1 MIMTREKSTGLI
13 YCLQLILILTCMAV
27 ISIARAQEGFLVRG
41 RVVDGSTRK
50 GIPFADV
57 VLEGTATGITSD
69 TLGFFALPVT
79 VSGKQTL
86 QVTHIGYVSGSLALD
101 LPADAGRML
110 EVVLLP
116 AVISLKEVVVEH
128 SYPEE
133 TYVSN
138 LPYLQ
143 FIRTRTDVELR
154 PEKDLG
160 EYLRGI
166 NNISCIRKGGTAL
179 DPVMRGFRFGQ
190 LNIQADGGL
199 KIEGGCPNRMD
210 PATSHL
216 ELEDVDEVTVTK
228 GPYSF
233 TRGPVLGGLI
243 SLNTGMPEYHPRFT
257 TSVKAV
263 KGYESNG
270 DGNKEYLRLK
280 GGFKQVFY
288 RFSGSKKTQGNYETG
303 AGDRVLSSFEKA
315 GYKLQAGLVSWKKQA
330 IILNYQNIFDRNT
343 KYPSLPMDSREDD
356 AKLASVDYIYENRE
370 SFIRKA
376 YLKMYH
382 SGVMHRMDNKERSN
396 ADTAV
401 AVTKVDA
408 ANAGFRAEVLVGAG
422 GGLLTAGLDGEKV
435 TKNGARIKYIISQP
449 TLPIKTEQVWKDAE
463 IRNTGVYAEYHRTAG
478 RLDLS
483 ASARY
488 DFNASSS
495 GPILISYGPA
505 IPAYEYGEDSI
516 RAEYGNVSMGAGG
529 VYRIGDRWSV
539 AVSLGRG
546 VRSPDAV
553 ERFIILLPIGYDRFD
568 YLGNPRL
575 EPEVNYQSDITLKYV
590 HPGWGSLLLNGFFSY
605 VENYISG
612 TRLPPALVMPLSS
625 NVIGVKQF
633 RNTRG
638 AILRGMEFNYTSPPK
653 KACSIKLDAA
663 FTYGTLRESVRYV
676 LDEQGEVVGEETVKN
691 DAVTEIPPLETSLT
705 GNVRLIRDKLSSQAR
720 IRFVAPQNH
729 VSSSQ
734 DERTSEGFITAD
746 LSMVYTFSPALSV
759 NFGVSNLFNANY
771 YEHLN
776 RNILGSMESL
786 YEPGRNFFINLI
798 LVL

>member
-1 MIMTREKSTGLI
+1 MVAMNF
-13 YCLQLILILTCMAV
+13 
-27 ISIARAQEGFLVRG
+27 ARAQESCIIRG
-41 RVVDGSTRK
+41 RVLDRSTRK
-50 GIPFADV
+50 GIPFADI
-57 VLEGTATGITSD
+57 VLEGTTAGITSD
-69 TLGFFALPVT
+69 TLGFFAMPVS

-86 QVTHIGYVSGSLALD
+86 QVTHVGYISASLALD
-101 LPADAGRML
+101 IPADAGRML
-110 EVVLLP
+110 EVELLP
-116 AVISLKEVVVEH
+116 AVISLKEVVVEQH
-128 SYPEE
+128 YPEE
-133 TYVSN
+133 TYVGN

-143 FIRTRTDVELR
+143 YIRTRTDAELR

-160 EYLRGI
+160 EYLRSI

-210 PATSHL
+210 PATSHM
-216 ELEDVDEVTVTK
+216 ELEDVDEVAVTK
-228 GPYSF
+228 GPYTF

-257 TSVKAV
+257 TSIKAV

-270 DGNKEYLRLK
+270 DGNKEYLLLK

-288 RFSGSKKTQGNYETG
+288 RFSGSRTTQGNYETG
-303 AGDRVLSSFEKA
+303 AGDRVLSSYEKA
-315 GYKLQAGLVSWKKQA
+315 GYKLQAGLVSWKNQA
-330 IILNYQNIFDRNT
+330 IILNYHNTFDRNT
-343 KYPSLPMDSREDD
+343 RYPSLPMDSREDD
-356 AKLASVDYIYENRE
+356 AKLASLDYVYENRE
-370 SFIRKA
+370 SCIRKA
-376 YLKMYH
+376 YVKMYH
-382 SGVMHRMDNKERSN
+382 SGVMHRMDNKERTN

-401 AVTKVDA
+401 AETKVDA

-422 GGLLTAGLDGEKV
+422 EGQLTAGFDGERV
-435 TKNGARIKYIISQP
+435 TKDGARTKYMISQP
-449 TLPIKTEQVWKDAE
+449 TLPVKTEQVWKDAE
-463 IRNTGVYAEYHRTAG
+463 IRNIGAYAEYRRTAG

-488 DFNASSS
+488 DFNTSSS
-495 GPILISYGPA
+495 GDILINYGPA
-505 IPAYEYGEDSI
+505 VPAYLYGEDSI
-516 RAEYGNVSMGAGG
+516 RAEYGNFSLGLGG
-529 VYRIGDRWSV
+529 VYRIGERLS
-539 AVSLGRG
+539 AGVSLGRG
-546 VRSPDAV
+546 MRSPDAT

-605 VENYISG
+605 VENYING
-612 TRLPPALVMPLSS
+612 TRLPPALIMPLSS

-633 RNTRG
+633 QNTRG
-638 AILRGMEFNYTSPPK
+638 AFLRGMEFNYTSPPK
-653 KACSIKLDAA
+653 KACSMKLDAA

-676 LDEQGEVVGEETVKN
+676 LDEQGGVVGEETVKN
-691 DAVTEIPPLETSLT
+691 DAVTEIPPFEASLT
-705 GNVRLIRDKLSSQAR
+705 ANIRLIRDKLSSQAR
-720 IRFVAPQNH
+720 TRYVAPQNH
-729 VSSSQ
+729 VSKSQ
-734 DERTSEGFITAD
+734 YERASAAFITAD
-746 LSMVYTFSPALSV
+746 LSMVYTFSPAFSV
-759 NFGVSNLFNANY
+759 NFGVSNLFDANY

-776 RNILGSMESL
+776 RNILGSSGSL